1 MSKQRQPKKKEI
13 TLMTVLAYESTSDA
27 QKLLKKYGR
36 EPAKGYTD
44 LEVKLANLYFNTPDK
59 VQLEKELAEI
69 HPHKK
74 WLLDN
79 ITPLVTIEKQE
90 ISIEAKPN
98 EQSQK
103 EIEELKK
110 LLDAQNESD
119 KMEDFK
125 AEMRKALQEEFNKVE
140 IKSGFQGITGGS
152 PSYSQC
158 ASCQK
163 PVTNFAGDVERT
175 QNTATSNI
183 SPYVGLIGIFAIVGL
198 TVIVI
203 QKIK

>member
-1 MSKQRQPKKKEI
+1 MAKKQQPKKKDI
-13 TLMTVLAYESTSDA
+13 TLMTVLAYESTADA

-36 EPAKGYTD
+36 EPAKGYAD
-44 LEVKLANLYFNTPDK
+44 LEVKLANLYFDTPDK

-90 ISIEAKPN
+90 VSIEAKPN
-98 EQSQK
+98 EKSQK
-103 EIEELKK
+103 EVEELKK
-110 LLDAQNESD
+110 LLDAQNESK

-125 AEMRKALQEEFNKVE
+125 NEMRKALQDEFNKVE
-140 IKSGFQGITGGS
+140 VKSGFQGNMSGN
-152 PSYSQC
+152 PYYSQC
-158 ASCQK
+158 GTCSM
-163 PVTNFAGDVERT
+163 PMSNFSGDVDRT
-175 QNTATSNI
+175 QTQSKADI
-183 SPYVGLIGIFAIVGL
+183 SPYVGIIGIFAIVGL
-198 TVIVI
+198 TVIAI

>member
-36 EPAKGYTD
+36 EPAKGYAD
-44 LEVKLANLYFNTPDK
+44 LEIKLANLYFDTPDK

-69 HPHKK
+69 HPHKI

-79 ITPLVTIEKQE
+79 TQPIVKQE
-90 ISIEAKPN
+90 VVVTEKPN
-98 EQSQK
+98 ENNQK
-103 EIEELKK
+103 EEELKI
-110 LLDAQNESD
+110 LLDAQSQLE

-163 PVTNFAGDVERT
+163 PVSNFAGDVERT

>member
-36 EPAKGYTD
+36 EPAKGYAD
-44 LEVKLANLYFNTPDK
+44 LEIKLANLYFDTPDK
-59 VQLEKELAEI
+59 IQLEKELAEI

-79 ITPLVTIEKQE
+79 TQPIVKQE
-90 ISIEAKPN
+90 VVVTEKPN
-98 EQSQK
+98 ENNQK
-103 EIEELKK
+103 EEELKI
-110 LLDAQNESD
+110 LLDAQSQLE

-163 PVTNFAGDVERT
+163 PVSNFAGDVERT